1 MADIRLGKISRVKF
15 GYGGYQE
22 SMLGLDLEFSGSNWS
37 CVTFEGFWRPLYC
50 QSGWIEGTR
59 WTKNDLSSSF
69 TGLINSIDSYLTDAK
84 VMSVDKL
91 LNIPVEVTFD
101 DGVLKSWRIL
111 KEVL

>member
-22 SMLGLDLEFSGSNWS
+22 SMLGLDLEFSGNNWS
-37 CVTFEGFWRPLYC
+37 CGTFEGFWRP
-50 QSGWIEGTR
+50 SGWTEGTR

-69 TGLINSIDSYLTDAK
+69 TRLINSIDSYLTDAK

-91 LNIPVEVTFD
+91 LNIPVEVTID
-101 DGVLKSWRIL
+101 GGVLKSWRIL